1 MVGVID
7 TGVQLDNPELT
18 TPNNDISPSS
28 TDVIADRPGGPN
40 PNGVNLHATW
50 VSDTIASELN
60 GFGTIGVAYQATI
73 LSIRADSPG
82 TCGVNPTSTSCSFTD
97 DNQATAINYAAAN
110 GARVVNISLGG
121 PGPLDSNFE
130 TALQNA
136 VADGVVFT
144 IAAGNDNGGSVEFPA
159 MYAVD
164 PRYAGSVLAVGATDE
179 TGKIAGFSAV
189 AGTAAGGFVVAPG
202 ADIVTDCDQNN
213 SCFNVSGTSFSA
225 PTGAGALALL
235 LQAFPTLT
243 GKAAVNLLETTANH
257 SGVYAD
263 SNIYGFGLIDLNA
276 AFTAQGPMSIPQA
289 SGQTI
294 TPAPMAGSMVAT
306 ALGDSIAHTNALMT
320 VGYDRYQRPFAVN
333 LATGFH
339 VAPRRSLQAEVA
351 TPEDS
356 AQVVVGNGMARL
368 SLTTDAQPNDD
379 APQLALRGRGD
390 LRMAADHRADVNLT
404 ADLGRL
410 SFQAWTGQNGM
421 PAAPGLGAGDNAFA
435 MLSQPDHAVRAGLRL
450 GPSWTISA
458 EAGGGSP
465 YALYGFTDL
474 APSHYGMAE
483 ARFSRGPLTAFF
495 SAGQLTEPE
504 GPLGSFLPRGSTYAL
519 PAETAFTTARLE
531 WTPTDRLI
539 VSAEAGMGRTHAIGL
554 FLGLSEPAISSQ
566 WALSAHTLCPAD
578 RPGCLRFDVRVGQP
592 TRIEGGTFTAV
603 LGQIP
608 TLDSQIV
615 EFTRR
620 QFSASPS
627 GRELDLAFGFS
638 RDFSHIGE
646 LELKALGVMDENNQR
661 DIPPN
666 LGLLATWRSRF

>member
-1 MVGVID
+1 
-7 TGVQLDNPELT
+7 
-18 TPNNDISPSS
+18 
-28 TDVIADRPGGPN
+28 
-40 PNGVNLHATW
+40 
-50 VSDTIASELN
+50 
-60 GFGTIGVAYQATI
+60 
-73 LSIRADSPG
+73 
-82 TCGVNPTSTSCSFTD
+82 
-97 DNQATAINYAAAN
+97 
-110 GARVVNISLGG
+110 
-121 PGPLDSNFE
+121 
-130 TALQNA
+130 
-136 VADGVVFT
+136 
-144 IAAGNDNGGSVEFPA
+144 
-159 MYAVD
+159 MYAID
-164 PRYAGSVLAVGATDE
+164 PRYAGSVLAVGATDASGQARQLLGPRRE
-179 TGKIAGFSAV
+179 C
-189 AGTAAGGFVVAPG
+189 GGRLVVAPG
-202 ADIVTDCDQNN
+202 ANIITDCDQNN

-225 PTGAGALALL
+225 PTAAGALALL
-235 LQAFPTLT
+235 MQAFPTLT

-257 SGVYAD
+257 SGIYAD
-263 SNIYGFGLIDLNA
+263 TSKYGFGLIDLNA

-289 SGQTI
+289 SGTTM
-294 TPAPMAGSMVAT
+294 TPSPMAGSMVAT
-306 ALGDSIAHTNALMT
+306 ALGDSIAHTNALTT

-333 LATGFH
+333 LAAGFH
-339 VAPRRSLQAEVA
+339 VAPRHSLQAEVA
-351 TPEDS
+351 TPEDT
-356 AQVVVGNGMARL
+356 AQVVVGNGQARL
-368 SLTTDAQPNDD
+368 SLTTDAQPNAD
-379 APQLALRGRGD
+379 AAQLALRGRGD
-390 LRMAADHRADVNLT
+390 LRMAADHRADLNLT

-435 MLSQPDHAVRAGLRL
+435 MLSQPDHAVRAGLHL
-450 GPSWTISA
+450 TPSWTISA

-483 ARFSRGPLTAFF
+483 AKFSRGPLTLVF

-519 PAETAFTTARLE
+519 PAETTFTTARID
-531 WTPTDRLI
+531 WTPTDRLML
-539 VSAEAGMGRTHAIGL
+539 SAEAGMGRTHANGL

-566 WALSAHTLCPAD
+566 WALSARTLCPAD
-578 RPGCLRFDVRVGQP
+578 QPGCLRFDLHVGQP

-627 GRELDLAFGFS
+627 GRELDLGFGVS

-646 LELKALGVMDENNQR
+646 FELKALGVMDENNQR

-666 LGLLATWRSRF
+666 LGLLAAWHSRF